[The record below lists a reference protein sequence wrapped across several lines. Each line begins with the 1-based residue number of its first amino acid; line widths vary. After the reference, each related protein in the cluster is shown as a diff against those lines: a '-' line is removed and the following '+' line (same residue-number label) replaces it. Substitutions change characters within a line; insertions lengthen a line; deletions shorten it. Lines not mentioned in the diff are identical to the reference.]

1 MMMSFSFLDIVEPSI
16 VADPICAYC
25 QNYENID
32 DKAVCEKK
40 FCTGYSIK

>member
-1 MMMSFSFLDIVEPSI
+1 MMSFSFLDIVEPSI